1 MVKNQS
7 YPPKLNVFFGIF
19 KRNHGLLVYQSED
32 L

>member
-19 KRNHGLLVYQSED
+19 RCNMDHWTTKR
-32 L
+32 